1 VTYEERVKRVASFG
15 FTHRQAAFLVE
26 VMLHSGFF
34 LGRQYC
40 SYAGIV
46 RGQKL
51 VDFLEKLTSRKL
63 ASPYLCGHRK
73 ARVYHVHN
81 ASLYEAI
88 EQRDVRFRKRM
99 AFGRALERLM
109 ILDHVLAHREFHWL
123 GSEQDKVAHFLTTTA
138 LDRDALPRLAFGRK
152 PNMTVR
158 YFPEKLPIGI
168 SQDSRQYAFLYLV
181 VNPLPHDFQVFLR
194 RHAELLRA
202 LPAWSVRLL
211 VPLDPSN
218 QHGQAQAQERAETY
232 ENAFKQELA
241 SPLDPVTANELRWF
255 WDASTL
261 GTEAA
266 EDKRMRRAR
275 RIFGTPRFR
284 ALRRV
289 LELDGHRAVD
299 VAASTSL
306 ADASDRAA
314 GGIERHEIRRQ
325 YLRLPS
331 AVGTA

>member
-1 VTYEERVKRVASFG
+1 MTHEKRIERVAAFG
-15 FTHRQAAFLVE
+15 FTERQAAFLVE

-40 SYAGIV
+40 TFAGIV
-46 RGQKL
+46 RGQKM
-51 VDFLEKLTSRKL
+51 VDFLERLTSRKL

-73 ARVYHVHN
+73 ARVYHLHN

-99 AFGRALERLM
+99 ALGRALERLM
-109 ILDHVLAHREFHWL
+109 ILDHVLGHREFRWL

-152 PNMTVR
+152 PNITVR
-158 YFPEKLPIGI
+158 YFPDKLPIGV
-168 SQDSRQYAFLYLV
+168 SPDGRRYAFLYLL

-202 LPAWSVRLL
+202 LPAWSVQLL
-211 VPLDPSN
+211 VPIDQPDPD
-218 QHGQAQAQERAETY
+218 GRAQRLAEHY
-232 ENAFKQELA
+232 ESAFRQELA
-241 SPLDPVTANELRWF
+241 TPLDPVTANELRWF
-255 WDASTL
+255 WEASTL
-261 GTEAA
+261 GTEVA
-266 EDKRMRRAR
+266 EENRMRRAR

-289 LELDGHRAVD
+289 LEVDGHRAVD
-299 VAASTSL
+299 VAASRCL
-306 ADASDRAA
+306 ADAIDRAQ
-314 GGIERHEIRRQ
+314 GRIERHEIRRQ
-325 YLRLPS
+325 YFRLPS

>member
-1 VTYEERVKRVASFG
+1 MTHEERVKRVTGFG

-40 SYAGIV
+40 TFARIV

-63 ASPYLCGHRK
+63 ATPYLCGHNK
-73 ARVYHVHN
+73 ARVYHLHN
-81 ASLYEAI
+81 AVLYDAI

-99 AFGRALERLM
+99 ALGRALERLM

-123 GSEQDKVAHFLTTTA
+123 GSEQDKVAHFLTTTS
-138 LDRDALPRLAFGRK
+138 LDRDALPRLAFGEQ
-152 PNMTVR
+152 PNITVR
-158 YFPEKLPIGI
+158 HFPDKLPIGV
-168 SQDSRQYAFLYLV
+168 SHDGRRHAFLYLL
-181 VNPLPHDFQVFLR
+181 VNPLPLDFRVFLR

-202 LPAWSVRLL
+202 LPAWSVQLL
-211 VPLDPSN
+211 VPIDQPDPE
-218 QHGQAQAQERAETY
+218 GRAQRLAEYY
-232 ENAFKQELA
+232 ESAFRQELA
-241 SPLDPVTANELRWF
+241 MPLDHVTASELRWF
-255 WDASTL
+255 WETRTL
-261 GTEAA
+261 GIGLA

-289 LELDGHRAVD
+289 LEVDGYRAVD
-299 VAASTSL
+299 IAASGCL
-306 ADASDRAA
+306 AEAIDRAE
-314 GGIERHEIRRQ
+314 GRIERHEIRRQ
-325 YLRLPS
+325 YFRLS
-331 AVGTA
+331 RVVGTA